1 MFCCIVLYSVG
12 YHWETT
18 SVIILC
24 RADVLQKASVS
35 TIRNVRMEL
44 LVRKTS
50 RITRTLAT
58 VHLLLPADIVSL
70 VSRHYINTVTFG
82 QLWAVST
89 GFLIKW
95 SIDWL
100 NDWLIESENCEIRL
114 LTELKPLSRCQK
126 LPWATMSARQ
136 PAMPNLVQF
145 HPRGWRL
152 LGKGTLFNS
161 HFHMYTGIRFFL
173 RTACRSEPWTDNDAR
188 WLTLRGITQWSNLWG
203 FKIKLTF
210 STLYSPQNFQNFA
223 QKMDRN
229 YGPKITDTFT
239 HTLTDAN
246 RFHNVS
252 HSYGTDK
259 NRDDYNK

>member
-1 MFCCIVLYSVG
+1 MVRFFGPPWMFCCIVLYSVG

-35 TIRNVRMEL
+35 TIRSVRMEQR
-44 LVRKTS
+44 VRKTS

-100 NDWLIESENCEIRL
+100 NGWLIESENCEIRL
-114 LTELKPLSRCQK
+114 LTELKPLSR
-126 LPWATMSARQ
+126 L
-136 PAMPNLVQF
+136 
-145 HPRGWRL
+145 
-152 LGKGTLFNS
+152 
-161 HFHMYTGIRFFL
+161 
-173 RTACRSEPWTDNDAR
+173 
-188 WLTLRGITQWSNLWG
+188 
-203 FKIKLTF
+203 
-210 STLYSPQNFQNFA
+210 
-223 QKMDRN
+223 
-229 YGPKITDTFT
+229 PKIAVGDYVGEATRYAKFDAVSSTWVEASGERHTFQLSFLYVYRYT
-239 HTLTDAN
+239 FFSSNSLQVRTLD
-246 RFHNVS
+246 
-252 HSYGTDK
+252 G
-259 NRDDYNK
+259 